1 MKLPTNSFTF
11 VVDMRS
17 RSNIEELSIAF
28 LREEVNFDVVGDYFT
43 HDDFG
48 IIMDYKWAEGPLL
61 HTDCPYRLSGARLMR
76 VLEGSIRYRINLLE
90 CEVSQGQVIWIPDA
104 VLVEFLSATEDYRL
118 QAITF
123 NDKYHR
129 RDDAKVFTLS
139 EDEWQQ
145 LDSLAVLIRSVAGNE
160 PFPKHVVEDL
170 ISAYLGILEQSAAF
184 HTPPVPLPAR
194 KEQLF
199 RQFISLVGIHF
210 REHRDTAFYAGQLCL
225 ASHYLSPL
233 IREASGESPSTW
245 ITKAVISEAKVLLK
259 QSDKTVLQI
268 SEELGF
274 PNAPF
279 FCRYFKRETGMTPS
293 EYRER

>member
-1 MKLPTNSFTF
+1 MPGK
-11 VVDMRS
+11 R
-17 RSNIEELSIAF
+17 NIEELSIAF
-28 LREEVNFDVVGDYFT
+28 LRETVNYDVVGDYFA
-43 HDDFG
+43 HGDFG
-48 IIMDYKWAEGPLL
+48 IIMDYRWAEGPLL
-61 HTDCPYRLSGARLMR
+61 QTDRPYRLSGARLMR
-76 VLEGSIRYRINLLE
+76 VLDGSIRYRINLLE
-90 CEVSQGQVIWIPDA
+90 YKAGRGQVIWIPDA
-104 VLVEFLSATEDYRL
+104 ALVEFLSASEDYRL
-118 QAITF
+118 QAIAF
-123 NDKYHR
+123 NDKHHR
-129 RDDAKVFTLS
+129 REDARVFTLA
-139 EDEWQQ
+139 EAEWHQ
-145 LDSLAVLIRSVAGNE
+145 LGDLASIIRSVAGNA
-160 PFPKHVVEDL
+160 PFPKEVVGDL
-170 ISAYLGILEQSAAF
+170 ISAYLGILGQSAIFNTA
-184 HTPPVPLPAR
+184 PAPLPAR

-210 REHRDTAFYAGQLCL
+210 REHRDTAFYAQQLCL

-293 EYRER
+293 EYREV

>member
-1 MKLPTNSFTF
+1 MPGKG
-11 VVDMRS
+11 
-17 RSNIEELSIAF
+17 NIEELSIAF
-28 LREEVNFDVVGDYFT
+28 LRETVNYDVVGDYFA
-43 HDDFG
+43 HGDFG
-48 IIMDYKWAEGPLL
+48 IIMDYRWAEGPLL
-61 HTDCPYRLSGARLMR
+61 HTDRPYRLSGARLMR

-90 CEVSQGQVIWIPDA
+90 YTASRGQVIWIPDA
-104 VLVEFLSATEDYRL
+104 ALVEFLSATEDYRL

-123 NDKYHR
+123 NDKHHR
-129 RDDAKVFTLS
+129 REDAKVFTLS
-139 EDEWQQ
+139 ETESQQ
-145 LDSLAVLIRSVAGNE
+145 LGSLAAIIRNVAGNE
-160 PFPKHVVEDL
+160 PFPKEVVEDL
-170 ISAYLGILEQSAAF
+170 MSAYLGILEQSATF
-184 HTPPVPLPAR
+184 HTALAPLPAR

-210 REHRDTAFYAGQLCL
+210 HEHRDTAFYARQLCL

-245 ITKAVISEAKVLLK
+245 ITRAVISEAKVLLE

>member
-1 MKLPTNSFTF
+1 
-11 VVDMRS
+11 MRS

-61 HTDCPYRLSGARLMR
+61 HTDRPYRLSGARLMR

-129 RDDAKVFTLS
+129 RDNAKVFTLS

-170 ISAYLGILEQSAAF
+170 ISAYLGILEESATF
-184 HTPPVPLPAR
+184 HTAPVPLLAR

-245 ITKAVISEAKVLLK
+245 ITMAVISEAKVLLK

-293 EYRER
+293 EYRG